1 MYQAQIPGQNQ
12 QVYAQNLVTPVN
24 VNPNVLLANNQYQYQ
39 RQLAQQQN
47 QQLLQAQNLQKLQQA
62 QYQKNQLLNAQKLQ
76 QAQNMQKLN
85 QAHKIQNVYNPQAI
99 HNQQAHQIPHNLN
112 HHNQPQVHIGQDV
125 RKTIP
130 TNQLQKTANKL
141 PPGGNHHTNQ
151 NLPVQANQANQVNQA
166 KNLARKQIGGS
177 HLDLSQNN
185 TLEPVQPV
193 QPGHLVVQQNQNNQN
208 IATHKKEAQQTNQ
221 QMMGNLKNTAI
232 MPLPGTAQ
240 PPNPTL
246 NTNNP
251 QIQTTKKSATLMTV
265 NSLANL
271 PYNAYPKVEF
281 STQPFFNIA
290 GYGSNSY
297 NGKIKSY
304 NEDMAKTI
312 VNYQKK
318 LVLNNEAL
326 QPNISYFGVFDGHG
340 GDKCSKFLKQN
351 LDTILFN
358 SPYFPGN
365 ITESVRDAF
374 QKAEKQFSQYAI
386 KNGKLVD
393 KSGSCALVA
402 LIINNTC
409 YAINLGDSRAL
420 YSKDSGKEFYQI
432 TRDHKPNDEKE
443 KKRIEKMGGK
453 VYYANKTVVNGVEV
467 TLKEEQFGKGF
478 TFPYRLAPSGL
489 AVSIYFLLIL

>member
-1 MYQAQIPGQNQ
+1 MYQTQIPGQKQ
-12 QVYAQNLVTPVN
+12 QVYLQNLVSPVN
-24 VNPNVLLANNQYQYQ
+24 MNPNTLLVNNQYQ

-85 QAHKIQNVYNPQAI
+85 QAQKIQNVYNPQAI
-99 HNQQAHQIPHNLN
+99 HKQQAHQIAQNVNL
-112 HHNQPQVHIGQDV
+112 HNQPQVHVGQNG
-125 RKTIP
+125 KTLP
-130 TNQLQKTANKL
+130 TNQLQKTGIKL
-141 PPGGNHHTNQ
+141 PPGGNHHTKN
-151 NLPVQANQANQVNQA
+151 NLPVQANQAQ
-166 KNLARKQIGGS
+166 NLARQQLGGS
-177 HLDLSQNN
+177 HLDLSQNH
-185 TLEPVQPV
+185 TLEPVQPH
-193 QPGHLVVQQNQNNQN
+193 QPGHILVQQNQNNKN
-208 IATHKKEAQQTNQ
+208 IATQKKEAQQTNQ
-221 QMMGNLKNTAI
+221 QMMGNLKNTAF

-240 PPNPTL
+240 PPTPTL

-251 QIQTTKKSATLMTV
+251 QVQTTKKSATLMTV

-318 LVLNNEAL
+318 IVLNNDTL

-358 SPYFPGN
+358 SPYFPAN

-374 QKAEKQFSQYAI
+374 QKAEKQFSQHAI

-402 LIINNTC
+402 LLINNVC

-467 TLKEEQFGKGF
+467 TLQEKQFGEGF
-478 TFPYRLAPSGL
+478 TFPYRLSPSGL
-489 AVSIYFLLIL
+489 AVSIYFLFII